1 MPMSVCSHYQ
11 SMSTSV
17 APKSLKK
24 KLITINYLLL
34 ISSQIQEFC
43 QHALRLRTCYFT
55 PLRHASCSRTECR
68 LCPLPLPLAE
78 QKAWL
83 RRSILNLR
91 HPNSTV
97 INTQSH
103 CLLSLSKGSFICGD
117 DFSVVTRG
125 KKKEKKK
132 KEGQNLLFIACRAKR
147 RTPPLAGRVM
157 CTNGCVHPNA
167 WTK

>member
-1 MPMSVCSHYQ
+1 MSVCSRYQ

-97 INTQSH
+97 IKTQSH

-125 KKKEKKK
+125 KKKERKK
-132 KEGQNLLFIACRAKR
+132 KR
-147 RTPPLAGRVM
+147 RTKSTFYSLSSKAENATSGGSGNVHKWM
-157 CTNGCVHPNA
+157 CTSKRVD
-167 WTK
+167 